1 MVDREVL
8 TLDVTHSEREQI
20 EKLTELHGY
29 DSVQT
34 YLLALVKADNE
45 QFDFDTSVGLANGLR
60 ESLRQAITGDTRPV
74 SELWKQAQILSCFS
88 S

>member
-8 TLDVTHSEREQI
+8 TLDITHSEREKI
-20 EKLTELHGY
+20 EELAQLHGY
-29 DSVQT
+29 ESVQA

-45 QFDFDTSVGLANGLR
+45 QFDFDTPAGLANGLR

-74 SELWKQAQILSCFS
+74 SELWDALEDE
-88 S
+88 